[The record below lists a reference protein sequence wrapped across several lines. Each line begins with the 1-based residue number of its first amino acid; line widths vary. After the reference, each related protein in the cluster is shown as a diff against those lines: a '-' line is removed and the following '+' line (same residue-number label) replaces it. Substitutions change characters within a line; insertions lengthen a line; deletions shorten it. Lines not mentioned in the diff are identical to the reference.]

1 MQLIEGTK
9 GRRHRLVSIFNNMQT
24 AESLKMQSVMLGG
37 AGDPSAFMTEVGP
50 FQYEAFRC
58 GSPNQH
64 KQSTSSSVNE
74 EPSTNINVKPV
85 DNFDRSPLTW
95 LSGHHAI
102 SSNRHMFAV
111 LLQH

>member
-37 AGDPSAFMTEVGP
+37 AADPSAFMTEVGP

-58 GSPNQH
+58 DLHHITQKEKKAFTATLQKPPESGNSDIHASNSH
-64 KQSTSSSVNE
+64 IRTEISV
-74 EPSTNINVKPV
+74 V
-85 DNFDRSPLTW
+85 L
-95 LSGHHAI
+95 
-102 SSNRHMFAV
+102 AV
-111 LLQH
+111 